1 MWVESFCFVMR
12 PAKIIRVNHT
22 ALVTFYMNE
31 YADLTKMP
39 ICTTIVPCVSYRRRM
54 RGDV

>member
-1 MWVESFCFVMR
+1 MWAESFCFVMR

-22 ALVTFYMNE
+22 ALATFYVNE

-39 ICTTIVPCVSYRRRM
+39 ICTTIVHCVRTV
-54 RGDV
+54 GG